1 MNQTEDTR
9 DKIIREQNTEIT
21 KANALIIELKQ
32 KLNSVDRTIPEITP
46 ELDIPLDILRLHK
59 SIGRSERRQRR
70 RGISDDTFIKLSNN
84 LAYLIQT
91 KIPLVD
97 KVLHLTE
104 SLNKMDKRQLIK

>member
-1 MNQTEDTR
+1 MQNEDTR

-32 KLNSVDRTIPEITP
+32 KINSVDKTHPEITP
-46 ELDIPLDILRLHK
+46 ELNIQLDILRLHK
-59 SIGRSERRQRR
+59 SIGRSEKRQRR

-84 LAYLIQT
+84 LAYLISI

-104 SLNKMDKRQLIK
+104 TVNKIDKRMTP